1 MVSPEKPWLRKW
13 NFKEKRISSQGRWE
27 LKDFKQGNETGTN
40 QNSLTLVLECGSR
53 VITLR
58 RDSEHML

>member
-27 LKDFKQGNETGTN
+27 LKDFKQDSDN
-40 QNSLTLVLECGSR
+40 QIAIPNSNLNSVLA
-53 VITLR
+53 
-58 RDSEHML
+58 